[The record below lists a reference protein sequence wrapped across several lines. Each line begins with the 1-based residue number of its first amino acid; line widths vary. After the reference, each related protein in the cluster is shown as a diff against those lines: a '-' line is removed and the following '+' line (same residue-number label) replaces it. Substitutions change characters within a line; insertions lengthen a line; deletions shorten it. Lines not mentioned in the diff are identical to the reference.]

1 MAVSAPA
8 ADGRRMG
15 SMRLIRSEDL
25 DQRLSE
31 ILERAAEVG
40 REAETAALGTRAHE
54 PGEIS
59 RPPSQI
65 SDGQLLVDLR
75 EGLEDEVLIARA
87 AQGEAV
93 IDEREEHREI
103 AKRAL
108 IHIKLPQLRV
118 IAEDIGLPRG
128 GKLEDVADRIVR
140 AYDADEEEIA
150 RLIVA
155 YETEPPPERR
165 FTTRLFRISDS
176 LDARID
182 ATADRIRL
190 FAHRYVKTG
199 IARWFVI
206 ENVDERV
213 GAIRMSGTYRFYN
226 ADAEQRDDEYRLR
239 AERAS
244 APAQLTLLAGQTV
257 VDVETKGVA
266 EGRAMMDAFAHASGI
281 RRPSVFSLNLPA
293 LQGEI
298 AHWDSASVFMTDVL
312 TSQFRTPDVEIANLA
327 MVGFEMGEQETSAS
341 RPMVRSVRFQGQ
353 HLLDSQTACEL
364 LTRGQRM
371 TEWTAMVRFRPDAE
385 NAYLLPVTVRLE
397 RDHLAVMTGFGAHPP
412 NVARQL
418 QMEVV
423 RRLGS
428 RLEHGVS
435 DRGELYRVAEQIRE
449 RAEERGPVE
458 RATIFGPATTLEN
471 ANIQDA
477 GSEIH
482 IEDGELANAALEEAE
497 SSE

>member
-1 MAVSAPA
+1 
-8 ADGRRMG
+8 MG

-25 DQRLSE
+25 DTRLTE

-40 REAETAALGTRAHE
+40 REAETAALGDRE
-54 PGEIS
+54 PEAGEIS
-59 RPPSQI
+59 RAPSEI
-65 SDGQLLVDLR
+65 SDEQLLADLR
-75 EGLEDEVLIARA
+75 KGLEDEVLVARP

-118 IAEDIGLPRG
+118 IAEDIGLPKG

-155 YETEPPPERR
+155 YETEPPPQRR

-176 LDARID
+176 LDASMD
-182 ATADRIRL
+182 ATADRIRV

-213 GAIRMSGTYRFYN
+213 GAIRMRGTYRFYN
-226 ADAEQRDDEYRLR
+226 ADAELRDDEYRLR

-244 APAQLTLLAGQTV
+244 ASGQLTLLAGRTV

-281 RRPSVFSLNLPA
+281 RRPSVFSLNLPP
-293 LQGEI
+293 LEGEL
-298 AHWDSASVFMTDVL
+298 AGWDSASVFMTDVL
-312 TSQFRTPDVEIANLA
+312 NSQFRTRDVEIANLV
-327 MVGFEMGEQETSAS
+327 MVGFEMGEQETSSA
-341 RPMVRSVRFQGQ
+341 RPTVRSVRFQGQ

-371 TEWTAMVRFRPDAE
+371 TEWTAMVRFCADAE
-385 NAYLLPVTVRLE
+385 NTSVLPVTVRLE
-397 RDHLAVMTGFGAHPP
+397 RDHLAVVTGFGAHSPT
-412 NVARQL
+412 VARQL
-418 QMEVV
+418 HKEVV

-435 DRGELYRVAEQIRE
+435 DRGELYRVADQIRA
-449 RAEERGPVE
+449 RAEQPEPVE
-458 RATIFGPATTLEN
+458 RATIFGPATVVDDVYR
-471 ANIQDA
+471 QDRTYEVRIEEGQPA
-477 GSEIH
+477 DAASE
-482 IEDGELANAALEEAE
+482 
-497 SSE
+497 